1 MTPRPNT
8 QPRRTYDHRLR
19 EHVCRNGVRSLD
31 RHLHIPRSTVATW
44 HKRGPRAVVTVG
56 AFEQDRQ
63 ALLSKVDKLERRVR
77 RLAAVVRLLLALLR
91 VSRFR
96 LAGDRLPQG
105 EDKATLLR
113 AITGA
118 QSALPLA
125 SILSVLRLPAS
136 RYHAWRRADK
146 TCGLQDRSSC
156 PRTSPGQLTAVEIG
170 TIKDMVLDPEHRHIP
185 LSTLC
190 LYAQRIG
197 KVFAS
202 VTTWAKL
209 VRERGW
215 RRPRTRV
222 HPAKPTVG
230 VRATRPNE
238 YWHIDVTILRLLD
251 GTTAYVHAIIDNYS
265 RKILAWLVAD
275 RLQPAANVLVAGSNF
290 LDPTVTP
297 TTVVADSGVE
307 NVNAVVDA
315 TLVAACLHRVLAQ
328 VEVTFSNSMIEA
340 FWRSLKHQWLFLNSL
355 DTIAR
360 LRTLVAFF
368 VEEHNTKM
376 PHAAF
381 RGQTPDEMYFGTKPN
396 LTLELAAARKEA
408 FEQRLAANRSTSC
421 GRCSTAEAPSTSGI
435 PP

>member
-1 MTPRPNT
+1 VVRRP
-8 QPRRTYDHRLR
+8 
-19 EHVCRNGVRSLD
+19 
-31 RHLHIPRSTVATW
+31 
-44 HKRGPRAVVTVG
+44 VVTVE
-56 AFEQDRQ
+56 AFEHDRQ
-63 ALLSKVDKLERRVR
+63 SLLSKVDKLELKVQ

-105 EDKATLLR
+105 ADKTTLLR
-113 AITGA
+113 AITDA
-118 QSALPLA
+118 QPALPLS

-146 TCGLQDRSSC
+146 ICGLQDRSSC
-156 PRTSPGQLTAVEIG
+156 PRRSPGQLTAVEIAN
-170 TIKDMVLDPEHRHIP
+170 IKDMVLDPQQRHM
-185 LSTLC
+185 LLRTLC

-197 KVFAS
+197 KVFAG
-202 VTTWAKL
+202 VTTWARL

-222 HPAKPTVG
+222 HPEKPTVG

-238 YWHIDVTILRLLD
+238 YWHIDVTILKLLD
-251 GTTAYVHAIIDNYS
+251 GTTAYIHAVIDNYS

-275 RLQPAANVLVAGSNF
+275 RLQPTATASVLVAASAF
-290 LDPTVTP
+290 LDQTVTP
-297 TTVVADSGVE
+297 PTVVADSGIE

-315 TLVAACLHRVLAQ
+315 ILVSACLHRVLAQ

-360 LRTLVAFF
+360 LRSLVAFF

-381 RGQTPDEMYFGTKPN
+381 GGQTPDEMYCGTALN
-396 LTLELAAARKEA
+396 LTGELTAARKEA
-408 FEQRLAANRSTSC
+408 FEKRLAVNRSISC
-421 GRCSTAEAPSTSGI
+421 GRCSTPETSSALGI